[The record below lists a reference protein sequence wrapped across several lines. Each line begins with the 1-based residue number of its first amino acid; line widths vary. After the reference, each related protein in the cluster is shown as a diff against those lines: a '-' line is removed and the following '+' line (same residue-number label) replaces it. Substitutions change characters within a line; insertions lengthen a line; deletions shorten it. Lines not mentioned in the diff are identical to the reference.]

1 MPRGLRCK
9 PRGSVAGFIRDRP
22 EAQPYPLHQSSVLS
36 AATAAKWQTRHQQD
50 RVTGASARAA
60 VHLPP
65 RAVPPGLFILAGS
78 RLFSTRERMS
88 GDGLGHCRA
97 VLIFH

>member
-9 PRGSVAGFIRDRP
+9 PGGSVAGFFGDRS
-22 EAQPYPLHQSSVLS
+22 EAHTYPLGQSSDLS
-36 AATAAKWQTRHQQD
+36 AATAEKWQTRHHQD
-50 RVTGASARAA
+50 RATGASAQAA

-78 RLFSTRERMS
+78 RLFSARERML